1 MSSSDAVVEV
11 KEAMTNLDLKEKAKV
26 EAKIA
31 MMLKLDVAKHD
42 FQVETGSDTD
52 AVKVVLEKAMPQDEK
67 APQEKKP
74 ELNIS
79 GENSENMNPSEASK
93 KNKKKKKKPAPATA
107 EEIGKK
113 VDVVEKKEDVKE
125 VLGEIGDNGGENA
138 TEVNVIIFFGKLGQ
152 LSWQSHFPTIFL
164 LSRWRLGAPTAK
176 SRTLPRDAANA
187 TPSVSRRC
195 SAMR

>member
-67 APQEKKP
+67 APEEKKP

-79 GENSENMNPSEASK
+79 GENSENMNPSEAPK

-138 TEVNVIIFFGKLGQ
+138 TEVNVIKNCQVGNRIFAQYFYCLGGG
-152 LSWQSHFPTIFL
+152 WVL
-164 LSRWRLGAPTAK
+164 LLQKAEPCQEMQQ
-176 SRTLPRDAANA
+176 
-187 TPSVSRRC
+187 TPPQVSQEDVLQ
-195 SAMR
+195 

>member
-67 APQEKKP
+67 APQGKKT

-79 GENSENMNPSEASK
+79 GENSENTNPSEASK

-138 TEVNVIIFFGKLGQ
+138 TEVNVIKNCQVGNRIFAQYFYCLGGG
-152 LSWQSHFPTIFL
+152 WVL
-164 LSRWRLGAPTAK
+164 LLQKAEPCQEMQQ
-176 SRTLPRDAANA
+176 
-187 TPSVSRRC
+187 TPPQVSQEDVLQ
-195 SAMR
+195 

>member
-42 FQVETGSDTD
+42 FQVETVPDTD
-52 AVKVVLEKAMPQDEK
+52 AVKVVLDKAMPQDEK
-67 APQEKKP
+67 APEEKKP

-138 TEVNVIIFFGKLGQ
+138 TEVNVIIIF
-152 LSWQSHFPTIFL
+152 WQSHFPTIFL
-164 LSRWRLGAPTAK
+164 LSRWRWDAPTAK

>member
-52 AVKVVLEKAMPQDEK
+52 AVKVVLDKAMPQDEK
-67 APQEKKP
+67 APEEKKP

-138 TEVNVIIFFGKLGQ
+138 TEVNVIIIFF
-152 LSWQSHFPTIFL
+152 WQVGPT
-164 LSRWRLGAPTAK
+164 
-176 SRTLPRDAANA
+176 
-187 TPSVSRRC
+187 
-195 SAMR
+195 

>member
-1 MSSSDAVVEV
+1 M
-11 KEAMTNLDLKEKAKV
+11 KV
-26 EAKIA
+26 FQKYVQLRCGGRGEGGDDESGFKRESQGRSKKIA

-52 AVKVVLEKAMPQDEK
+52 VVKVVLEKAMPQDEK
-67 APQEKKP
+67 APQGKKT

-79 GENSENMNPSEASK
+79 GENSENTNPSEASK

-138 TEVNVIIFFGKLGQ
+138 TEVNVIIFF
-152 LSWQSHFPTIFL
+152 WQVGPT
-164 LSRWRLGAPTAK
+164 
-176 SRTLPRDAANA
+176 
-187 TPSVSRRC
+187 
-195 SAMR
+195 

>member
-113 VDVVEKKEDVKE
+113 VDVVEKKGDVKE

-138 TEVNVIIFFGKLGQ
+138 TEVNVIKNCHVGNRIFAQYFYCLGGGGV
-152 LSWQSHFPTIFL
+152 L
-164 LSRWRLGAPTAK
+164 LLQKAEPCQEMQQ
-176 SRTLPRDAANA
+176 
-187 TPSVSRRC
+187 TPPQVSQEDVLQ
-195 SAMR
+195 

>member
-52 AVKVVLEKAMPQDEK
+52 AVKVVLDKAMPQDEK
-67 APQEKKP
+67 APEEKKP

-138 TEVNVIIFFGKLGQ
+138 TEVNVIIFF
-152 LSWQSHFPTIFL
+152 WQVGPT
-164 LSRWRLGAPTAK
+164 
-176 SRTLPRDAANA
+176 
-187 TPSVSRRC
+187 
-195 SAMR
+195 